1 MADKK
6 TVVRKGELSLLRRF
20 MKKLDPGSAVREG
33 ELSAPDRAT
42 LRRLMKKLD
51 PGSVVRAG
59 E

>member
-20 MKKLDPGSAVREG
+20 MKKLDPGS
-33 ELSAPDRAT
+33 
-42 LRRLMKKLD
+42 
-51 PGSVVRAG
+51 VVRAG